1 MGYFS
6 NLDVEMR
13 ESQKQFVVMVDG
25 QIASEPI
32 SEIDALTL
40 ASHID
45 SMDIDVVSVDF
56 LKSENADYHRDLY

>member
-25 QIASEPI
+25 LIASEPI

-56 LKSENADYHRDLY
+56 LRSENADYHRDLY

>member
-25 QIASEPI
+25 LIASEPI

-45 SMDIDVVSVDF
+45 SMDIDIVSVDF
-56 LKSENADYHRDLY
+56 LRSENADYHRDLY